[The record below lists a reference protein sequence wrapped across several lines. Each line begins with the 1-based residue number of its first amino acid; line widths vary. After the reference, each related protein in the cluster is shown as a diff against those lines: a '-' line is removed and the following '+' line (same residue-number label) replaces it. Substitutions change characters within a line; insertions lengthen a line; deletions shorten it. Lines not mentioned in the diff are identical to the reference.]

1 MSVWED
7 VVGQEPTVEVLRS
20 AVESASAHLNGRH
33 QAGMTHAWLITGPPG
48 SGRSNAAR
56 AFAAALQ
63 CDDGGCGECTACR
76 TSLAGTH
83 PDVTLVRTEQ
93 LSLRVDEIREL
104 VRKSAM
110 SPVGRRWQV
119 LVVEDADRLTEQAA
133 DALLKSLEEPAARTI
148 WLLCAPT
155 AEDAVPTIRSR
166 CRLLVL
172 RTPPTNAVAEVLV
185 RRHGVD
191 AEVAGFAAR
200 ASQGHIGRARALA
213 TRSEVRERRQRVLA
227 VPTRLGTLGGCLAS
241 AASLVELAADE
252 ARAATAELDVA
263 EKAELEHAYGLS
275 SGGRGARGSGGRG
288 RSRQLQ
294 SMQKELEDQQK
305 VRAKRLQRDSLDR
318 ALLDLVAYYRDVL
331 VLALGADAE
340 LVNEEL
346 RDDIARRAAS
356 TPPEQVLRK
365 IDAILACREA
375 IEANVAPLLAIE
387 AMTISLA
394 GFLVGEETT
403 RRVNTGAR

>member
-1 MSVWED
+1 
-7 VVGQEPTVEVLRS
+7 
-20 AVESASAHLNGRH
+20 
-33 QAGMTHAWLITGPPG
+33 MTHAWLITGPPG

-63 CDDGGCGECTACR
+63 CDNDGCGECTACR
-76 TSLAGTH
+76 TSLAGSH
-83 PDVTLVRTEQ
+83 GDVTLVRTEQ

-172 RTPPTNAVAEVLV
+172 RTPPSDAVAEVLV

-191 AEVAGFAAR
+191 SAVAGFAAR

-213 TRSEVRERRQRVLA
+213 TRTEVRERRQRVLA
-227 VPTRLGTLGGCLAS
+227 VPGQVGTLGGCLAS

-252 ARAATAELDVA
+252 ARAVTAELDVA

-275 SGGRGARGSGGRG
+275 GGGGRGRGSGGRG

-294 SMQKELEDQQK
+294 SMQKELGDQQK

-331 VLALGADAE
+331 VMALGAEAE

-346 RDDIARRAAS
+346 RDEIARRAAT
-356 TPPEQVLRK
+356 TPPEHVLRQ

-394 GFLVGEETT
+394 RGGTN
-403 RRVNTGAR
+403 RRVDASAI

>member
-20 AVESASAHLNGRH
+20 AVESASAHLNGRQ

-213 TRSEVRERRQRVLA
+213 TRPEVRERRQRVLA